1 MAAAMRAGV
10 PQMPVTVML
19 DQPHNAR
26 LCVALGLAPAWLPFT
41 RLTASRLA
49 KQLRVILTEPR
60 DGPLHRAASAVAALV
75 RAESAH
81 SANMFCDII
90 EEARPLDPT
99 PHHDEHHDGITPA
112 ADILA
117 GGVPTMSRPLVTHG
131 PVSGKLPG
139 L

>member
-1 MAAAMRAGV
+1 
-10 PQMPVTVML
+10 ML
-19 DQPHNAR
+19 PTRPHPPPP
-26 LCVALGLAPAWLPFT
+26 APT
-41 RLTASRLA
+41 RPPACTLIW
-49 KQLRVILTEPR
+49 Q
-60 DGPLHRAASAVAALV
+60 V